1 MARAIQD
8 LSDLLSRLPGVG
20 KRTATRLAFHLLK
33 AKEDYARA
41 LGESIS
47 TLHERVCRCST
58 CANISDTDPCHICQD
73 PGRDQRVVCVV
84 ESVPDLWA
92 IEAAGTYRGAF
103 HVLHGLLKP
112 LDGIGPDDLN
122 LDLLRERVIS
132 GEVREVILA
141 TRPSVEGEATALLV
155 RQLLE
160 GTGAAMSRIASGI
173 PHGSELEYTDA
184 RTLERALT
192 DRREMK

>member
-1 MARAIQD
+1 MAGAIQE
-8 LSDLLSRLPGVG
+8 LSDLLARLPGVG

-33 AKEDYARA
+33 ARPDYAAA
-41 LGESIS
+41 LGQGIS
-47 TLHERVCRCST
+47 TLHERVRRCSI
-58 CANISDTDPCHICQD
+58 CSNISDTDPCDICED
-73 PGRDQRVVCVV
+73 PARDRTVVCVV

-92 IEAAGTYRGAF
+92 IESAGTYRGSF

-122 LDLLRERVIS
+122 LDLLRERVD
-132 GEVREVILA
+132 GDGVREVILA
-141 TRPSVEGEATALLV
+141 THPSVEGEATALLI
-155 RQLLE
+155 RQVLD
-160 GTGAAMSRIASGI
+160 GAGVTVSRIASGI
-173 PHGSELEYTDA
+173 PHGSELEYTDS